1 MSKKRIVAVAAQLV
15 IVISAFAVAGCGGSD
30 ETASSQAEST
40 DGAFLTEMVPHHES
54 AIAMAKIA
62 QQKAEHP
69 QIRQLA
75 DDIVSA
81 QDAEIAEMNDMH
93 QRMFG
98 EPMMGAD
105 HGSLG
110 LGKHMMGM
118 SMNVESLTTAKPF
131 DRAFI
136 DEMIP
141 HHQGAIRMAQIE
153 IADGQDQQVKDLAQS
168 IIDAQSQEIEQMNQ
182 WREQWYG
189 TSSPAGSV
197 PMMQDGEMPS
207 HEDMGH

>member
-1 MSKKRIVAVAAQLV
+1 MSRKLVAALAALIAVAVAA
-15 IVISAFAVAGCGGSD
+15 FAAAGCGGD
-30 ETASSQAEST
+30 DNTTSSQAQST
-40 DGAFLTEMVPHHES
+40 DGAFIAEMIPHHES
-54 AIAMAKIA
+54 AIEMAEIA
-62 QQKAEHP
+62 QQKTEYP
-69 QIRQLA
+69 QIKQLA

-81 QDAEIAEMNDMH
+81 QDAEIAGMNDMH

-98 EPMMGAD
+98 EPVMGAD

-110 LGKHMMGM
+110 LGGQMMGM
-118 SMNVESLTTAKPF
+118 SANMDSLETAKPF
-131 DRAFI
+131 DEAFI

-153 IADGQDQQVKDLAQS
+153 LANGQDQEVKDLAQS

-189 TSSPAGSV
+189 SESPAGGV
-197 PMMQDGEMPS
+197 PMMEGGDMPS